1 MLSLL
6 AVSWEESSIPHL
18 ATSRFMHADDNN
30 TQYKMVS
37 MVKHFISS
45 IFPTKWLRPD
55 NMAITCQ
62 RMGKKTWKEKTTTC
76 RRHSLSARRVNWF
89 CFSKHGA
96 GSTKRSFSSLL
107 FLYGWHFPPV
117 SFEEFLTPGVF
128 LCCQFVAG
136 LVRMRIF
143 PASII
148 PESSNTRCFYPLK
161 KSKNTIIS
169 SEFPTILEQLTQD
182 RENPQEAE

>member
-1 MLSLL
+1 MITTLDTR
-6 AVSWEESSIPHL
+6 W
-18 ATSRFMHADDNN
+18 SRWSNAL
-30 TQYKMVS
+30 
-37 MVKHFISS
+37 
-45 IFPTKWLRPD
+45 FPQFSPQNGFGLICLTWPQHV
-55 NMAITCQ
+55 NVW
-62 RMGKKTWKEKTTTC
+62 KKTSKERTTTC
-76 RRHSLSARRVNWF
+76 RRDSLSARRVNRF

-96 GSTKRSFSSLL
+96 GSTKRSFPSLL

-148 PESSNTRCFYPLK
+148 PESPDTRCFYPLKK

-182 RENPQEAE
+182 GENPQEAE